1 MNENQPYG
9 NPYGQEEFGREV
21 YTSDATNASIDA
33 SSSGFPFLEMGTSF
47 IIGLAIGYFLKKSF
61 KILLLL
67 LGIGLVVLFVME
79 SKGMYKVDDVAIQ
92 NSVSSGVDSFQSLVE
107 MLKARLSSM
116 ELSTGAGAIAG
127 FFAGLKFG

>member
-9 NPYGQEEFGREV
+9 NPYGQEDFGREIYNPV
-21 YTSDATNASIDA
+21 DASVDA

-47 IIGLAIGYFLKKSF
+47 VIGLAIGYFLKKSF

-67 LGIGLVVLFVME
+67 LGVGLVVLFVME
-79 SKGMYKVDDVAIQ
+79 SKGMYTVDDTAIQ
-92 NSVSSGVDSFQSLVE
+92 NGVSSGVDSFQSLVA
-107 MLKARLSSM
+107 MLKERLSKM